1 METNTPVLDSVKA
14 VPAPDLSEA
23 QLAERTFDLRRLYQ
37 IGQVRESPQPQ
48 FDGMG
53 YTMYNQ
59 TNEMADMSYLPPKAN
74 KGDSRITTGITHEKD
89 STLVSFFMNM
99 NFEGKVRVFYKSE
112 ELLDDG
118 VALTRLVRKSR
129 ELEQYDD
136 KRAQNY
142 RNYVVQGTAF
152 TLEQWVEEWVPN
164 KVITNDSDNLDEVKW
179 VYRGLKKLFA
189 RPECTL
195 VDGKKVFLENI
206 REKDIQK
213 QPGVYIVEYIPR
225 QLLQT
230 YFGKLKRW
238 KNVPNRVVPT
248 EAGWLTLG
256 SIYSDWTYGEVDFEK
271 CEVIH
276 VYRKFEQRYQ
286 LYINGVPMLQANY
299 PLVKVSPGGLVPIA
313 KGDEDPMNMFA
324 YSKSEPAKTKIDQQ
338 IFDEVLRLMIV
349 KFQQSAFVPRANN
362 TGRIVAPG
370 MFMGGAVTSGINPDL
385 LQPLIDNPGIQNADF
400 SFYTLLKEQ
409 IDSKTLSSIMEGMTS
424 TGAMTATEYLDLQK
438 KQVLKLGGKLDGLIN
453 WEKQMLQLRTI
464 NILAHGGDKDD
475 QGNYRELAIE
485 DTLSSGDNGL
495 AVMRFDDTLATN
507 PEQFRT
513 SEEIFN
519 EENQYEEETGSK
531 VEFMYLSPTK
541 MKAMLNDP
549 DYCFYYEVVPVEKNN
564 DKLTQMV
571 FVGMIT
577 QAAQIFGMESLQV
590 EDLKKR
596 YAQVMGEEFE
606 TLFKSE
612 EEVQMAQQM
621 AMMDAM
627 KMQEMG
633 GGAKP
638 VPKPTAMPMDK
649 QNIMTP

>member
-1 METNTPVLDSVKA
+1 MEQNTNPETRKA
-14 VPAPDLSEA
+14 ISPPDLSKAE
-23 QLAERTFDLRRLYQ
+23 LDERTYDLRRLYQ

-89 STLVSFFMNM
+89 STLVSFFTNM
-99 NFEGKVRVFYKSE
+99 DFEGKVRVFYKSE

-118 VALTRLVRKSR
+118 IALTRLVRKSR
-129 ELEQYDD
+129 ELEKYDD

-142 RNYVVQGTAF
+142 RNYVVQGTSF
-152 TLEQWVEEWVPN
+152 VLEQWVEEWVPN
-164 KVITNDSDNLDEVKW
+164 KVIIKDSDNLDDVKW
-179 VYRGLKKLFA
+179 AYKGLKKLFS
-189 RPECTL
+189 RPESTL
-195 VDGKKVFLENI
+195 IDGKKVFLENI

-213 QPGVYIVEYIPR
+213 QPGVYVVEYIPR
-225 QLLQT
+225 QLLET
-230 YFGKLKRW
+230 YFGRMKRW
-238 KNVPNRVVPT
+238 KNVPYSVVPT
-248 EAGWLTLG
+248 NAGWLTMG

-286 LYINGVPMLQANY
+286 LYINGVPMLPADY
-299 PLVKVSPGGLVPIA
+299 PLTKVSPGGLVPIA
-313 KGDEDPMNMFA
+313 KGDEDPINMFA

-338 IFDEVLRLMIV
+338 IFDEILRLMIV

-362 TGRIVAPG
+362 TGRVVAPG
-370 MFMGGAVTSGINPDL
+370 MFMGGAVTSNLNPDQL
-385 LQPLIDNPGIQNADF
+385 PSLIENPGITQSDF

-424 TGAMTATEYLDLQK
+424 TGSMTATEYLDLQK
-438 KQVLKLGGKLDGLIN
+438 KQVLKLGGKLDGLIQ
-453 WEKQMLQLRTI
+453 WEKQMLELRTI
-464 NILAHGGDKDD
+464 NILANGGEKDD
-475 QGNYRELAIE
+475 KGNYKELALE

-495 AVMRFDDTLATN
+495 AVMRFQDDISM
-507 PEQFRT
+507 PSEQ
-513 SEEIFN
+513 IFN
-519 EENQYEEETGSK
+519 EENQYEEETGTK
-531 VEFMYLSPTK
+531 VEFMYLSPK
-541 MKAMLNDP
+541 RMKEMLNNP

-564 DKLTQMV
+564 DKLTQMM

-596 YAQVMGEEFE
+596 YAQVMGEEFD
-606 TLFKSE
+606 TLFKTE
-612 EEVQMAQQM
+612 EELELARQM

-627 KMQEMG
+627 KAAEMG
-633 GGAKP
+633 AEAPGAKKP
-638 VPKPTAMPMDK
+638 AASPLEMAPPK
-649 QNIMTP
+649 NEIMTP